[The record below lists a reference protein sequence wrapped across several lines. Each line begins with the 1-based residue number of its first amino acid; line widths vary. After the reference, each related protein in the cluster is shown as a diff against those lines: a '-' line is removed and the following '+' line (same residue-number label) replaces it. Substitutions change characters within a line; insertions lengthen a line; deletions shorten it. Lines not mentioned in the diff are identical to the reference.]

1 VAVKKSSKE
10 KSAKPG
16 KAARPARQARPAPA
30 AKPAKSAKSAQL
42 AKPAK
47 SAKPATSPPAETLD
61 LKSIYQGFV
70 DDLLN
75 GGRYETAE
83 RYLDSVVTSH
93 NPFPDQQPG
102 REGFVAALRAFRE
115 AFPDLRAVAT
125 HLVAEGNLVVGRFEV
140 TGTHRGQFMGSPAT
154 GNAIHYEEI
163 AIVRFAG
170 EKIVEHW
177 SVADALAIMQQLQ
190 ASE

>member
-16 KAARPARQARPAPA
+16 KAARPTRQARPAPA
-30 AKPAKSAKSAQL
+30 ARPPRSAKP

-47 SAKPATSPPAETLD
+47 SAKPATSPPPETPD
-61 LKSIYQGFV
+61 LKSIYQAFV
-70 DDLLN
+70 EDLLN
-75 GGRYETAE
+75 AGRYETAE